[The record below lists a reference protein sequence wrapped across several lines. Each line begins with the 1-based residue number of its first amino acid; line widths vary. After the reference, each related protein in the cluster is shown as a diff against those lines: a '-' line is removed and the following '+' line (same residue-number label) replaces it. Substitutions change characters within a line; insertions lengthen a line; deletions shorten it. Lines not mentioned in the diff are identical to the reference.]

1 MKLDK
6 ASFRY
11 LYKNFFAIDDFFS
24 LRKLKKLIDFQSE
37 GLVLV
42 YFKVDNN
49 KLCMQYLGNVT
60 KEGYTLRFD
69 KDIINQ
75 NIVIPFENL
84 SGIKVKKLSHNVEN
98 IKYYDDIIKEENNKY
113 NILETRN
120 MLELDPFRDDAEPD
134 LVYALLEEE
143 SEALWVQIMGVQ
155 SHSLLICKLLES
167 SEVNPEYIKDELVG
181 VIYVPQDKDSE
192 EKLLIKGHLRRK

>member
-98 IKYYDDIIKEENNKY
+98 IKYYADIIKEENNKY